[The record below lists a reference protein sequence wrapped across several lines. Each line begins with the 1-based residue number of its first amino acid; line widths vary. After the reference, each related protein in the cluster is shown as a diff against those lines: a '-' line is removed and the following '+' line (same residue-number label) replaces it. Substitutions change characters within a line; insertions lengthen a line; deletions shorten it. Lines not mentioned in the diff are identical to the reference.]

1 MRRQPDKKEGAHE
14 DHHEAT
20 TAALARRDHARRSA
34 RRTGPLD
41 RRAERVRRLRPW
53 RQYHRDLRQRPRRS
67 AGNGAWLWIELNAN
81 GTGDYTGAICIYAGS
96 GGLNGAES
104 DTGDVTWS
112 DTAGTLT
119 ITGITV
125 IHHTVP
131 LTITVPDSHGHY
143 TEPSASVMA
152 PNLITGGTAQIQVAP

>member
-1 MRRQPDKKEGAHE
+1 LIAAPSAFADYGPGA
-14 DHHEAT
+14 
-20 TAALARRDHARRSA
+20 
-34 RRTGPLD
+34 
-41 RRAERVRRLRPW
+41 
-53 RQYHRDLRQRPRRS
+53 QYQIEISDNAPGGVP
-67 AGNGAWLWIELNAN
+67 GNGAWLWIELNAN
-81 GTGDYTGAICIYAGS
+81 GTGDYAGAICIHTGPA
-96 GGLNGAES
+96 GLNSAES